1 MFFLYFEHLTRSHIP
16 IELEHI
22 ISLMIGN
29 IFSSCDRIG
38 LNEALPLRKWISRG
52 MTGMFRSQH
61 LTKVLDKVV
70 AGSLRV
76 LVFLALALVEHS
88 RLKIRESEN
97 AYEAVGKMTAA
108 AATASEDTESRI
120 ISIALERSVYNH
132 SMFLSKQI
140 RL

>member
-1 MFFLYFEHLTRSHIP
+1 
-16 IELEHI
+16 
-22 ISLMIGN
+22 
-29 IFSSCDRIG
+29 
-38 LNEALPLRKWISRG
+38 

-70 AGSLRV
+70 AGSPRV
-76 LVFLALALVEHS
+76 LVFLALALVEHN

-120 ISIALERSVYNH
+120 ISIALERLVYNH

-140 RL
+140 RLETHPVQTRPACSDDFSDNCNFGSPK